1 MAEGC
6 GLNERIY
13 ACRRTD
19 DCCKRRRDYAEG
31 IKTHLITPDTN
42 EFHIEYLRFEKD
54 TPLPEELQTLVHVA
68 YKVDDLD
75 KQLAENKVIVEPW
88 MADEHTRIAFIMKDG
103 ILFELMEEV
112 K

>member
-1 MAEGC
+1 MLFHVSHNC
-6 GLNERIY
+6 I
-13 ACRRTD
+13 
-19 DCCKRRRDYAEG
+19 DYNYHQP
-31 IKTHLITPDTN
+31 TVPDTN